1 MTNPQKNKGDNYERE
16 LAAWF
21 NKEVYEGRDQCG
33 RAPLS
38 GGGFVGLSGGAD
50 LIGTTGLFVEAKRVE
65 KLNFMEAL
73 RQAEGNIVKTHSP
86 EAAIVIN
93 RRNRMT
99 TGESLVLMRL
109 DKFAEFYKSWLILQG
124 HIAKEPTPSPERVF
138 EFTPSTTCTGS

>member
-1 MTNPQKNKGDNYERE
+1 MGNPKKTKGDNYERE
-16 LAAWF
+16 LAAYL
-21 NKEVYEGRDQCG
+21 NQEAYEGRDQCG

-50 LIGTTGLFVEAKRVE
+50 LIGTIGLFVEAKRVE

-73 RQAEGNIVKTHSP
+73 RQAERNAEKTNSP
-86 EAAIVIN
+86 EAPIVVN

-109 DKFAEFYKSWLILQG
+109 DSFMHFYRAWLRVQG
-124 HIAKEPTPSPERVF
+124 YYVYEQGKAIDKVEVPFLV
-138 EFTPSTTCTGS
+138 STTGQ